1 MVPGRPY
8 TPEVPR
14 WLAIGLGC
22 VTALGM
28 QALFVA
34 LAGQSGQAGSVV
46 LRYVLLF
53 GALVLGGYVT
63 GHLVGRLHML
73 YAALA
78 AVVFIL
84 LTATAQATREA
95 IIARE
100 FGLATLPPL
109 DFVQLTLTDVL
120 AMTGASV
127 GGWLAA
133 RSSTHVV

>member
-1 MVPGRPY
+1 MVAGRPY
-8 TPEVPR
+8 TPDVPR

-34 LAGQSGQAGSVV
+34 LVGRSGQAGSVV
-46 LRYVLLF
+46 LGYVLLF

-73 YAALA
+73 YAAVA
-78 AVVFIL
+78 AIVFIL
-84 LTATAQATREA
+84 LTATVQATREA

-100 FGLATLPPL
+100 FGLASLPPV
-109 DFVQLTLTDVL
+109 DFLQLTLTDVL

-133 RSSTHVV
+133 RSQAT

>member
-1 MVPGRPY
+1 MVAGRPY
-8 TPEVPR
+8 TPDVPR

-34 LAGQSGQAGSVV
+34 LAGHSSQAGSVV
-46 LRYVLLF
+46 LGYVLLF

-73 YAALA
+73 YAAVA
-78 AVVFIL
+78 AIVFIM
-84 LTATAQATREA
+84 LTTTVQATREA

-100 FGLATLPPL
+100 FGLASLPPV
-109 DFVQLTLTDVL
+109 DFLQLTLTDVL

-133 RSSTHVV
+133 RSQAT

>member
-1 MVPGRPY
+1 MVAGRPY
-8 TPEVPR
+8 TPDVPR

-28 QALFVA
+28 QALFVE
-34 LAGQSGQAGSVV
+34 LVGPSGQAGSVV
-46 LRYVLLF
+46 LGYVLLF

-73 YAALA
+73 YAAVA
-78 AVVFIL
+78 AIVFIL
-84 LTATAQATREA
+84 LTATVQATREA

-100 FGLATLPPL
+100 FGLASLPPV
-109 DFVQLTLTDVL
+109 DFLQLTLTDVL

-133 RSSTHVV
+133 RSQAT

>member
-1 MVPGRPY
+1 MVRGRPY

-14 WLAIGLGC
+14 WLAVSLGC
-22 VTALGM
+22 VTGLGM

-34 LAGQSGQAGSVV
+34 LAAQSGLAGSAV
-46 LRYVLLF
+46 LGYLFLF

-78 AVVFIL
+78 AVGFIL
-84 LTATAQATREA
+84 LTATVQATREA

-100 FGLATLPPL
+100 FGLASLPPV
-109 DFVQLTLTDVL
+109 DFLQLTLTDVL
-120 AMTGASV
+120 AMTGASL

-133 RSSTHVV
+133 RS

>member
-8 TPEVPR
+8 TPDVPR

-28 QALFVA
+28 QALFVG

-46 LRYVLLF
+46 LGYALLF

-63 GHLVGRLHML
+63 GHLVGRLHIL
-73 YAALA
+73 YAAVA
-78 AVVFIL
+78 AIVFIL
-84 LTATAQATREA
+84 LTATVQATREA

-100 FGLATLPPL
+100 FGLASLPPV
-109 DFVQLTLTDVL
+109 DFLQLTLTDVL
-120 AMTGASV
+120 AMTGASF

-133 RSSTHVV
+133 RS

>member
-1 MVPGRPY
+1 MVAGRPY
-8 TPEVPR
+8 TPDVPR

-34 LAGQSGQAGSVV
+34 LIGRSGQAGSVV
-46 LRYVLLF
+46 LGYVLLF

-73 YAALA
+73 YAAVA
-78 AVVFIL
+78 AIVFIL

-100 FGLATLPPL
+100 FGLASLPPV
-109 DFVQLTLTDVL
+109 DFLQLTLTDVL

-133 RSSTHVV
+133 RSQAT